1 MIRASTPLFQ
11 GARLRLAKLAKLT
24 LAIPALGIPSL
35 GIPSLVI
42 PFMAGIFLFLLAPS
56 PRAQYELPEQSPDQ
70 FIRSLAAAIDE
81 TSLTP
86 RERLGLRLFFDSN
99 LSEPTGTACASCHD
113 PRRAF
118 TGNNST
124 MIGVAQGSRSDQF
137 GTRDAPTV
145 MYLATAPRFGS
156 IEKDGKRVP
165 AGGLFWDGRA
175 DTLEEQ
181 AKQPFFSP
189 VEMNNADT
197 PALIAKVAKAAY
209 VGEFRKLWGDKIF
222 DNPEAALDA
231 VAASIAAFERTRVFQ
246 PFTAKFDY
254 VMRGQAQ
261 FTEEEQRGLSLF
273 TIRQKG
279 NCAECHT
286 VDAASRDPQKSL
298 FTDFSY
304 RALGLP
310 RSMRIPKNID
320 PAFIDLGLCERV
332 PVTGAKLP
340 VTAIKQQVTDPA
352 ACGLFKTPT
361 LRNITI
367 TAPYMH
373 NGFFDHL
380 RDAVAFYATRDTDPA
395 RWFPEG
401 RKFSDLPAQYHANV
415 DVDTPPYQR
424 RPQQRPQL
432 TNEEIDD
439 IVAFLYTLT
448 DGYKTAPSRS
458 GGRPPVEMTP
468 PRPPVSSPSPP
479 TSSPA
484 SPRDY

>member
-1 MIRASTPLFQ
+1 M
-11 GARLRLAKLAKLT
+11 
-24 LAIPALGIPSL
+24 PAP
-35 GIPSLVI
+35 P
-42 PFMAGIFLFLLAPS
+42 
-56 PRAQYELPEQSPDQ
+56 PRAQDIPHDR
-70 FIRSLAAAIDE
+70 FINSLADAIDQ
-81 TSLTP
+81 TALTP
-86 RERLGLRLFFDSN
+86 REQLGLRLFFDAN
-99 LSEPTGTACASCHD
+99 LSEPAGLACASCHD

-118 TGNNST
+118 TGNNNT
-124 MIGVAQGSRSDQF
+124 LIGVALGSRSDQF
-137 GTRDAPTV
+137 GTRDAPTL
-145 MYLATAPRFGS
+145 MYLATTPRFNRNGLV
-156 IEKDGKRVP
+156 EKDGKRLPV
-165 AGGLFWDGRA
+165 GGHFWDGRA

-181 AKQPFFSP
+181 ATQPFFNP
-189 VEMNNADT
+189 VEMNNADA
-197 PALIAKVAKAAY
+197 PVLIAKIAKGSYAGA
-209 VGEFRKLWGDKIF
+209 FRKVWGEAIFENPDK
-222 DNPEAALDA
+222 ALDA

-246 PFTAKFDY
+246 PFTSKFDY
-254 VMRGQAQ
+254 VMRGQAA
-261 FTEEEQRGLSLF
+261 FTEQEQRGLSLF

-279 NCAECHT
+279 NCAQCHT

-310 RSMRIPKNID
+310 RSARIPKNAD

-332 PVTGAKLP
+332 PVSLAKPGKPAPDAKPPAGVTPLP
-340 VTAIKQQVTDPA
+340 EDPA

-395 RWFPEG
+395 RWFPDG
-401 RKFSDLPAQYHANV
+401 KKFNDLPARYHANV

-424 RPQQRPQL
+424 RPNQRPQL

-448 DGYKTAPSRS
+448 DGYTLPGSKRS
-458 GGRPPVEMTP
+458 KPATMTDAITP
-468 PRPPVSSPSPP
+468 PRSPNPSPSPP
-479 TSSPA
+479 ASSPA
-484 SPRDY
+484 SPREY

>member
-1 MIRASTPLFQ
+1 MFQ
-11 GARLRLAKLAKLT
+11 CTRLRLAKLA
-24 LAIPALGIPSL
+24 LAVPA
-35 GIPSLVI
+35 LVI
-42 PFMAGIFLFLLAPS
+42 PIFAAIFFFLLAPA
-56 PRAQYELPEQSPDQ
+56 PRAQEQSHVD

-81 TSLTP
+81 TALTP
-86 RERLGLRLFFDSN
+86 RERLGLPLFFDAN
-99 LSEPTGTACASCHD
+99 LSDPAGLACASCHD

-145 MYLATAPRFGS
+145 MYLATAPRFSRNGS
-156 IEKDGKRVP
+156 IQTDGKRVP
-165 AGGLFWDGRA
+165 AGGHFWDGRA

-181 AKQPFFSP
+181 ARQPLFNAA
-189 VEMNNADT
+189 EMNNADT
-197 PALIAKVAKAAY
+197 PALIAKVARSAY
-209 VGEFRKLWGDKIF
+209 ADAFRKEWGDTVF
-222 DNPEAALDA
+222 DHPEAALDA

-246 PFTAKFDY
+246 PFTSKFDY
-254 VMRGQAQ
+254 VMRGEAK
-261 FTEEEQRGLSLF
+261 FTEQEQRGLSFF

-279 NCAECHT
+279 NCAQCHT
-286 VDAASRDPQKSL
+286 VDVASRDPQKSL

-310 RSMRIPKNID
+310 RSMRIPKNAD

-332 PVTGAKLP
+332 PVSGAKP
-340 VTAIKQQVTDPA
+340 GTQTAKPGTQTAKPTATDIKPPVTDPA

-373 NGFFDHL
+373 NGFFDTL
-380 RDAVAFYATRDTDPA
+380 RDAVAFYATRDTDPV
-395 RWFPEG
+395 RWFSEG
-401 RKFSDLPAQYHANV
+401 KKFNDLPIQYHANV

-432 TNEEIDD
+432 TDTEVDD

-448 DGYKTAPSRS
+448 DGYKIDPSRS
-458 GGRPPVEMTP
+458 GKKPQSEITP
-468 PRPPVSSPSPP
+468 PRSPV
-479 TSSPA
+479 A
-484 SPRDY
+484 SPVPPAARGEY

>member
-1 MIRASTPLFQ
+1 MFQ
-11 GARLRLAKLAKLT
+11 CLRPHLAKLA
-24 LAIPALGIPSL
+24 
-35 GIPSLVI
+35 LVS
-42 PFMAGIFLFLLAPS
+42 AVSVGIFSLLLAPALQ
-56 PRAQYELPEQSPDQ
+56 AQYDAPGQLPEQSPEQ
-70 FIRSLAAAIDE
+70 FILALAVGIDQS
-81 TSLTP
+81 SLTP

-99 LSEPTGTACASCHD
+99 LSEPAGTACASCHD

-124 MIGVAQGSRSDQF
+124 LIGVAQGSRSDQF

-145 MYLATAPRFGS
+145 MYQATAPRFSSNGGV
-156 IEKDGKRVP
+156 EADGKRVP
-165 AGGLFWDGRA
+165 MGGLFWDGRA

-181 AKQPFFSP
+181 AKQPFFNA

-197 PALIAKVAKAAY
+197 PALIAKVAKANYAAA
-209 VGEFRKLWGDKIF
+209 FRQEWGGAIF

-231 VAASIAAFERTRVFQ
+231 VAASIAAFERTSVFQ
-246 PFTAKFDY
+246 PFTSKFDY
-254 VMRGQAQ
+254 VMRGQAK
-261 FTEEEQRGLSLF
+261 FTEQEQRGLSLF

-279 NCAECHT
+279 NCAQCHT
-286 VDAASRDPQKSL
+286 VDVASRDPQKSL

-310 RSMRIPKNID
+310 RSMRIPKNAD

-332 PVTGAKLP
+332 PVAGVKPAADIKP
-340 VTAIKQQVTDPA
+340 QVTAAKPPVTDPA

-373 NGFFDHL
+373 NGFFDSL

-395 RWFPEG
+395 RWFPAG
-401 RKFSDLPAQYHANV
+401 KKFNDLPSQYHANV

-424 RPQQRPQL
+424 RPQQSPQL
-432 TNEEIDD
+432 TEAEIND
-439 IVAFLYTLT
+439 IEAFLYTLT
-448 DGYKTAPSRS
+448 DGYKP
-458 GGRPPVEMTP
+458 GRK
-468 PRPPVSSPSPP
+468 
-479 TSSPA
+479 
-484 SPRDY
+484 

>member
-1 MIRASTPLFQ
+1 MFKCTRIRF
-11 GARLRLAKLAKLT
+11 AKLA
-24 LAIPALGIPSL
+24 LAVPVL
-35 GIPSLVI
+35 
-42 PFMAGIFLFLLAPS
+42 AGIFSFLLTPA
-56 PRAQYELPEQSPDQ
+56 PRAQGQSPEQ

-86 RERLGLRLFFDSN
+86 RERLGLRLFFDAS
-99 LSEPTGTACASCHD
+99 LSEPAGLACASCHD

-124 MIGVAQGSRSDQF
+124 MIGVALGSRSDQF

-156 IEKDGKRVP
+156 IENDGKRIP

-181 AKQPFFSP
+181 ARQPFFNP

-197 PALIAKVAKAAY
+197 PALIAKVVKSAY
-209 VGEFRKLWGDKIF
+209 ADAFRKEWGAGIF
-222 DNPEAALDA
+222 DDPEAALDA
-231 VAASIAAFERTRVFQ
+231 VAASIAAFERTIVFQ
-246 PFTAKFDY
+246 PFTSKFDF
-254 VMRGQAQ
+254 VMRGEAKFTAQ
-261 FTEEEQRGLSLF
+261 EQRGLSLF

-279 NCAECHT
+279 NCAQCHS
-286 VDAASRDPQKSL
+286 VDVASRDPQKSL

-310 RSMRIPKNID
+310 RSMRIPKNAD

-332 PVTGAKLP
+332 PVSGVKLP
-340 VTAIKQQVTDPA
+340 VTAIKPPVTDPA

-361 LRNITI
+361 LRNITV

-373 NGFFDHL
+373 NGFFDNL
-380 RDAVAFYATRDTDPA
+380 RDAVGFYATRDTDPA

-401 RKFSDLPAQYHANV
+401 KKFNDLPGQYHANV
-415 DVDTPPYQR
+415 DIDTPPYQR
-424 RPQQRPQL
+424 LPNQRPQL
-432 TNEEIDD
+432 TDSEIDD

-448 DGYKTAPSRS
+448 DGYKPEWSRS
-458 GGRPPVEMTP
+458 GNKARAEVTP
-468 PRPPVSSPSPP
+468 PRPPIPSPSPP
-479 TSSPA
+479 ASSPA
-484 SPRDY
+484 LRGEY

>member
-1 MIRASTPLFQ
+1 MPHCTRLRV
-11 GARLRLAKLAKLT
+11 ARLALAVPLLAGLYFF
-24 LAIPALGIPSL
+24 LLMPAL
-35 GIPSLVI
+35 
-42 PFMAGIFLFLLAPS
+42 
-56 PRAQYELPEQSPDQ
+56 RAQDISPEQ
-70 FIRSLAAAIDE
+70 FILSLADAIDQ
-81 TSLTP
+81 TTLTP

-99 LSEPTGTACASCHD
+99 LSEPAGTACASCHD

-145 MYLATAPRFGS
+145 MYQATAPRFSRNGA

-165 AGGLFWDGRA
+165 VGGHFWDGRA

-181 AKQPFFSP
+181 AKQPFFNP

-197 PALIAKVAKAAY
+197 PGLIAKVAKAEYAA
-209 VGEFRKLWGDKIF
+209 EFRKAWGDNIF
-222 DNPEAALDA
+222 ANPEAALDA
-231 VAASIAAFERTRVFQ
+231 VAASIAAFERTKVFQ
-246 PFTAKFDY
+246 PFTSKFDY
-254 VMRGQAQ
+254 VMRGEAK
-261 FTEEEQRGLSLF
+261 FTDEEQRGLSLF

-279 NCAECHT
+279 NCAQCHT
-286 VDAASRDPQKSL
+286 IDVASRDPQKSL

-310 RSMRIPKNID
+310 RSMRIPKNAD

-332 PVTGAKLP
+332 PVSLAKGAKP
-340 VTAIKQQVTDPA
+340 PTQNPEE
-352 ACGLFKTPT
+352 CGLFKTPT

-373 NGFFDHL
+373 NGLFDTL

-395 RWFPEG
+395 RWFPG
-401 RKFSDLPAQYHANV
+401 GKKFNDLPVRYHANV

-424 RPQQRPQL
+424 QSNQRPQL
-432 TNEEIDD
+432 SDAEVDD

-448 DGYKTAPSRS
+448 DGYKNDPARS
-458 GGRPPVEMTP
+458 GKKAQPGTAA
-468 PRPPVSSPSPP
+468 PRYSAPANKP
-479 TSSPA
+479 PA
-484 SPRDY
+484 SRGDY